1 MRRYSLACAGLLF
14 LAGCAAPTP
23 SPTSSGTTSPS
34 LTAATT
40 PTPNPTEKALMLQL
54 PNPGGTCTA
63 SQLIQG
69 PATSTYDFST
79 LFSRVA
85 EAFEPLRNA
94 GVDCVLAVPTVVGL
108 AAAFG
113 PFA

>member
-1 MRRYSLACAGLLF
+1 
-14 LAGCAAPTP
+14 
-23 SPTSSGTTSPS
+23 
-34 LTAATT
+34 
-40 PTPNPTEKALMLQL
+40 MLQL

-69 PATSTYDFST
+69 PATSTYDFSS

-94 GVDCVLAVPTVVGL
+94 GVDCVLAVPKVVGL

-113 PFA
+113 PFAEVSLSNAGQEVCVNGACRTVYPTSYKIRSVSQCGSSSAPGGRI